1 MATTKATEIKVPAKL
16 PAIKGM
22 TAKQVTN
29 LYRAERQAG
38 LGHVRVMARLSNRAK
53 GQDVTPVN
61 QLRRFTEPVQ
71 PKAAASA

>member
-1 MATTKATEIKVPAKL
+1 MATTANAIKVPAKL
-16 PAIKGM
+16 PTIAGM
-22 TAKQVTN
+22 TAKQVAA

-53 GQDVTPVN
+53 GQDVTPVS

-71 PKAAASA
+71 PRPAQA